1 MEAVTAGQGVGIFA
15 LCAAITLFAGFVKGT
30 VGFAMPLIMIGSF
43 SAFLPPEV
51 ALAGLIVPTL
61 ATNLSQ
67 AFRDGIAAAV
77 ATARR
82 YWRFLTATLVLIPV
96 SAQLVDDIPRGAF
109 LLLLGVPLTAY
120 AGLLLAGRSLAI
132 RLEHRVRAEWLLGMA
147 GGLYG
152 GVSGVWG
159 PPLMVLLLSTGTP
172 RAQIVRAQ
180 GVVFLLGAVALLVA
194 HLQTGVLNAAT
205 LPFSAAL
212 ALPALVGLMLGYRLG
227 DRLDEVLFR
236 RCTHALLVVT
246 GLNLIRQAVVS

>member
-1 MEAVTAGQGVGIFA
+1 MDGFAGGQGGWGFA
-15 LCAAITLFAGFVKGT
+15 AAVLITVFAGFVKGT

-51 ALAGLIVPTL
+51 ALAGLILPTL

-67 AFRDGIAAAV
+67 AFRDGWRAALD
-77 ATARR
+77 TAQR

-96 SAQLVDDIPRGAF
+96 SAQLVDDIPRAAF
-109 LLLLGVPLTAY
+109 LLLLGVPLAIY

-132 RLEHRVRAEWLLGMA
+132 ALHHRVRAEWMLGAA

-172 RAQIVRAQ
+172 KAQVVRAQ
-180 GVVFLLGAVALLVA
+180 GVVFLLGAVVLLVS

-212 ALPALVGLMLGYRLG
+212 VLPAVAGLMMGYRLG
-227 DRLDEVLFR
+227 DRLDEARFR
-236 RCTHALLVVT
+236 RWTHALLVLT
-246 GLNLIRQAVVS
+246 GLNLIRQAIS

>member
-1 MEAVTAGQGVGIFA
+1 MQAVMAGQGAAVFA
-15 LCAAITLFAGFVKGT
+15 LCALITLFAGFVKGT

-51 ALAGLIVPTL
+51 ALAGLILPTL

-67 AFRDGIAAAV
+67 AFRDGVAAAID
-77 ATARR
+77 TARR
-82 YWRFLTATLVLIPV
+82 YWRFLTATLLLIPV
-96 SAQLVDDIPRGAF
+96 SAQLVDELPRGAF
-109 LLLLGVPLTAY
+109 LLLLGVPLTVY

-132 RLEHRVRAEWLLGMA
+132 GLHHRVRAEWLLGIA

-172 RAQIVRAQ
+172 RAQVVRAQ
-180 GVVFLLGAVALLVA
+180 GVVFLLGAVALRA
-194 HLQTGVLNAAT
+194 SHLQTGVLNAAT

-227 DRLDEVLFR
+227 DRLDEALFR

-246 GLNLIRQAVVS
+246 GLNLIRQAVLS